1 MNRSRF
7 TFIILLC
14 VVLFSCKKQA
24 PQLPSNKIV
33 VDNSEA
39 QTMLAINQ
47 NLAAKEDSLLQIFV
61 DKKKQSFIKNE
72 LGFWY
77 KIDKAG
83 KGEIITDKSVCS
95 YSYKLLLI
103 NEKSVKQGTV
113 KTVIGKKEI
122 VNGLEEGIKL
132 LHYGDCATFIIPWYL
147 AYGMNGDKPLIPPYT
162 SVIYEIKL
170 DNESLE

>member
-1 MNRSRF
+1 MR
-7 TFIILLC
+7 TKWFILVLC
-14 VVLFSCKKQA
+14 LSAGFVSCKKQA

-47 NLAAKEDSLLQIFV
+47 NLTAKEDSLLQVFV

-77 KIDKAG
+77 KIDK
-83 KGEIITDKSVCS
+83 KGTGEKIMDKSVCS
-95 YSYKLLLI
+95 YSYNLHLI
-103 NEKSVKQGTV
+103 NEESVKQGIV

-122 VNGLEEGIKL
+122 VTGLEEGLKL

-147 AYGMNGDKPLIPPYT
+147 AYGMNGNKPLIPPYT

-170 DNESLE
+170 DNKAAE